1 MDLTLLLLAQAVAGP
16 PPVLAATSPMATV
29 RPDQVSQCAA
39 QPVEDGDIVVCGR
52 IDRGQQYRLKPLTHR
67 YDPVPGPGI
76 GMKVGAGHANL
87 YSTSQVSPDGKP
99 DTRIMVTLK
108 LPF

>member
-1 MDLTLLLLAQAVAGP
+1 MIVTLLTVAQVIAGP
-16 PPVLAATSPMATV
+16 PATPVAAGSVATV
-29 RPDQVSQCAA
+29 HRDAVSSCAA
-39 QPVEDGDIVVCGR
+39 KPDEDGDIVVCGR
-52 IDRGQQYRLKPLTHR
+52 IDHGEQSRLKPLTHR

-87 YSTSQVSPDGKP
+87 YTTSQVSPDGKP
-99 DTRIMVTLK
+99 DKRIMVTLK